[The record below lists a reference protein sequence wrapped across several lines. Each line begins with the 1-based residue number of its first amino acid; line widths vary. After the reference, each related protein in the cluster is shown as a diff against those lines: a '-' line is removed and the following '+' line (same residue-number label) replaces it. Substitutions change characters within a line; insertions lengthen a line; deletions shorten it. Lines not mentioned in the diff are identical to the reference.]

1 MLVLKGQ
8 SLFAGIVIGPMTI
21 YEPAATITSSYITN
35 TENEVNRFQ
44 AARNSALEH
53 LKTLYKTALISVGEQ
68 DAGIFETHQLM
79 LEDLDFIE
87 AIESLIL
94 EENLSAEAAVNIASA
109 KFSRLFKEMD
119 DAYMQ
124 ARAEDIADI
133 SAKIISFLTGFET
146 SLNAFPFPVILAA
159 KELLPSEIIQLDKS
173 KILGFITSA
182 GSLNSHTAILA
193 RALGLPAIIAVDN
206 FPSKTASNVTVILD
220 GLEGHVYI
228 EPDERTVN
236 IMTQKKEEIE
246 SQQKTLDFLKGKKN
260 ITKSGKEIKL
270 LANISSLKELQT
282 ALDNDAEGI
291 GLLRSEFLYLNKNS
305 FPTEEEQYLLYKTII
320 ETMAGKPVIIRT
332 LDIGSDKKASY
343 FHLPL
348 EENPALGYRAIRIC
362 LREPHI
368 FKVQLRAI
376 LRAAVFG
383 NAAIMFPMVNSVEEI
398 LAVKAIVQEVKNDL
412 KKENLQFSEA
422 IKLGTMIETPAAA
435 IISDDL
441 AREVD
446 FFSIGTNDLTQYTLA
461 IDRQNENLS
470 NFFDPHHKAVLKL
483 IELTIK
489 NAHKAKIPVGIC
501 GELGAD
507 KKLTSLFINLGVDEL
522 SVSPT
527 YILPLRKTIRNL
539 E

>member
-362 LREPHI
+362 LKEPHI

-470 NFFDPHHKAVLKL
+470 SFFDPHHKAVLKL

>member
-470 NFFDPHHKAVLKL
+470 SFFDPHHKAVLKL
-483 IELTIK
+483 IELTVK
-489 NAHKAKIPVGIC
+489 NAHKAKITVGIC

-507 KKLTSLFINLGVDEL
+507 KKLTNLFINLGVDEL
-522 SVSPT
+522 SVSPS

>member
-376 LRAAVFG
+376 LRA
-383 NAAIMFPMVNSVEEI
+383 
-398 LAVKAIVQEVKNDL
+398 
-412 KKENLQFSEA
+412 QFSGM
-422 IKLGTMIETPAAA
+422 LQ
-435 IISDDL
+435 L
-441 AREVD
+441 
-446 FFSIGTNDLTQYTLA
+446 
-461 IDRQNENLS
+461 
-470 NFFDPHHKAVLKL
+470 
-483 IELTIK
+483 
-489 NAHKAKIPVGIC
+489 C
-501 GELGAD
+501 
-507 KKLTSLFINLGVDEL
+507 SLW
-522 SVSPT
+522 
-527 YILPLRKTIRNL
+527 
-539 E
+539 

>member
-35 TENEVNRFQ
+35 AKNEVQRFQ
-44 AARNSALEH
+44 TARNSALEH

-124 ARAEDIADI
+124 ARAGDIADI

-470 NFFDPHHKAVLKL
+470 SFFDPHHKAVLKL
-483 IELTIK
+483 IELTVK

-507 KKLTSLFINLGVDEL
+507 KKLTNLFINLGVDEL
-522 SVSPT
+522 SVSPS

>member
-220 GLEGHVYI
+220 GLEGYVYI

>member
-470 NFFDPHHKAVLKL
+470 IFFDPHHKAVLKL

>member
-87 AIESLIL
+87 TIESLIL

-470 NFFDPHHKAVLKL
+470 SFFDPHHKAVLKL
-483 IELTIK
+483 IELTVK
-489 NAHKAKIPVGIC
+489 NAHKAKITVGIC

-507 KKLTSLFINLGVDEL
+507 KKLTNLFINLGVDEL
-522 SVSPT
+522 SVSPS

>member
-21 YEPAATITSSYITN
+21 YKPAATIATSYITN

-193 RALGLPAIIAVDN
+193 RALCLPAIIAVDN

-220 GLEGHVYI
+220 GLEGYVYI

-470 NFFDPHHKAVLKL
+470 SFFDPHHKAVLKL
-483 IELTIK
+483 IELTVK
-489 NAHKAKIPVGIC
+489 NAHKAKITVGIC

-507 KKLTSLFINLGVDEL
+507 KKLTNLFINLGVDEL
-522 SVSPT
+522 SVSPS